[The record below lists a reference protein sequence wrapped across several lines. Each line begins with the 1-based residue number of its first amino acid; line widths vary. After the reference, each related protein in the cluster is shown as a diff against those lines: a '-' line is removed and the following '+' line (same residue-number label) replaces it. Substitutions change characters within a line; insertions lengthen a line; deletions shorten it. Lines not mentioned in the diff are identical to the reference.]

1 MLYNLLISTSSFN
14 IDRNEKL
21 LKDLKNK
28 NFDISFNESG
38 EKLSEDKLIDIISKY
53 DAIIA
58 GTENYTEKVLNSA
71 NKLKIISRL
80 GVGLDNIDLKIA
92 EKKNIKIMKTKT
104 SPGLAVAELCL
115 CLTLDI
121 LRKVTLHNND
131 LKQSIWSKNMGN
143 LLSGKTLGIVGLGVI
158 GKMLIKL
165 LSGFNLD
172 ILAHDLNVDSEFAKE
187 NNIRYV
193 SLKKLFS
200 ASDIISVHL
209 NLTENTY
216 QIINKFYLDLM
227 KKHSIIINA
236 SRGGIIDE
244 EALYQKLKEGSI
256 LGAGLDVFEAE
267 PYDGKLKNLPNVILT
282 PHIGS
287 YAQEIRDKME
297 EESISNLINMFP
309 F

>member
-200 ASDIISVHL
+200 SSDIISVHL

>member
-1 MLYNLLISTSSFN
+1 MSHNLLISTSSFN
-14 IDRNEKL
+14 IDKNEKL
-21 LKDLKNK
+21 LRELKFK
-28 NFDISFNESG
+28 NFNISFNESG
-38 EKLSEDKLIDIISKY
+38 KKLSEDVLINTISKY

-58 GTENYTEKVLNSA
+58 GTENYNEKILDKA
-71 NKLKIISRL
+71 IKLKIISRL

-158 GKMLIKL
+158 GKRLIKL
-165 LSGFNLD
+165 LLGFNLD

-193 SLKKLFS
+193 SLKELFS
-200 ASDIISVHL
+200 ASDIISIHL

-256 LGAGLDVFEAE
+256 LGAGLDVFETE

-297 EESISNLINMFP
+297 EESISNLMKAFP